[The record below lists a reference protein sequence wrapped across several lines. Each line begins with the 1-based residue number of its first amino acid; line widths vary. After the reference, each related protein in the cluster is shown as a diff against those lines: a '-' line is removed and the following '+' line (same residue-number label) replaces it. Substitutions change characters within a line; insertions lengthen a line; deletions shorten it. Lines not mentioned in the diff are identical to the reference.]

1 LGGTSKKEAVIEP
14 SHAQTDEPER
24 TITHQD
30 NIEPEA
36 QPIEGGAGKD
46 PTEEEAEREDTRT
59 GLDRG

>member
-1 LGGTSKKEAVIEP
+1 LGGSSKKEAVIEP
-14 SHAQTDEPER
+14 SQAQTDAPER

-36 QPIEGGAGKD
+36 QPPEGDSGKGH
-46 PTEEEAEREDTRT
+46 TEEEAEREDTRT